1 MPRIDFHIDNLSF
14 DRAPDPRGTVYG
26 AKDFTFD
33 SKVIKAV
40 AMQRSWGLNADYNWI
55 SVISAKISSVEFHDN
70 KVRVEGSLTFIDG
83 SHNKI
88 KSPFLQITLMVL
100 RE

>member
-1 MPRIDFHIDNLSF
+1 MPRIDFLTGKLSF
-14 DRAPDPRGTVYG
+14 DRAPDPGGTVYG

-40 AMQRSWGLNADYNWI
+40 AIQRSWGLSADYNWI
-55 SVISAKISSVEFHDN
+55 SVISGKISSVEFHDN
-70 KVRVEGSLTFIDG
+70 NVRVEGSLTFIDG
-83 SHNKI
+83 SRNKI
-88 KSPFLQITLMVL
+88 KSHTLQITLMVL